1 MRISFF
7 MSGFLVFSF
16 GILLM
21 LPSIVMNASA
31 TEIKTTNQALST
43 ITGRVIREVGS
54 INADASTFSKISAWL
69 VIIGLILMAVSLL
82 FKFV

>member
-21 LPSIVMNASA
+21 LPSIIMNASA
-31 TEIKTTNQALST
+31 TEIKTTNQALSA

-54 INADASTFSKISAWL
+54 VNTETSTLNRIPAWL
-69 VIIGLILMAVSLL
+69 VIIGLILMAISLL
-82 FKFV
+82 FKFI